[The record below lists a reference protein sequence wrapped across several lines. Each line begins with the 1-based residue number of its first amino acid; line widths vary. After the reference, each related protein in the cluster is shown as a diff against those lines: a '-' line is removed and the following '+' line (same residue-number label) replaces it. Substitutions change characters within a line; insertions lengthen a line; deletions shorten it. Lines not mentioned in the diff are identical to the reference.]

1 MHAKFASVMWTF
13 WDHMDCSL
21 PGSWSGLSYPSPG
34 DLPNPRIKP
43 TSLMSPALAVEFF
56 TTVAT
61 WEVKCTTHLR
71 TFCVWRKAEK
81 NMVGGTENFGSDY
94 LDYLNK
100 TLHCSMLFLENENWF
115 NLILSKPSNA
125 SNHENTRMFLLLL
138 TWILRHLIIYLL
150 NSKYD
155 LISKEFHI
163 PVVINIETAKPAV
176 LK

>member
-1 MHAKFASVMWTF
+1 
-13 WDHMDCSL
+13 
-21 PGSWSGLSYPSPG
+21 
-34 DLPNPRIKP
+34 
-43 TSLMSPALAVEFF
+43 
-56 TTVAT
+56 
-61 WEVKCTTHLR
+61 
-71 TFCVWRKAEK
+71 
-81 NMVGGTENFGSDY
+81 
-94 LDYLNK
+94 
-100 TLHCSMLFLENENWF
+100 MLFLENENWF